1 MMQKRA
7 MICFLAGWGLMLSR
21 IEPAFA
27 GPEFMAADA

>member
-1 MMQKRA
+1 MQKCAR
-7 MICFLAGWGLMLSR
+7 ICFLTGWGLMLGL